1 MDPPLAHPA
10 EEPEVAPAGERDAAS
25 GHREDP
31 GQGRPL
37 VRAGRGLRRRA
48 ERRRARQGPEGGPQA
63 RPDEPEGPGRPGG
76 DRVDEAGE
84 GVNGLPALFGTGLGL
99 AAGAGLNAYA
109 VLLVYGGL
117 ARLFPEEFPGAV
129 ARLLSGTPALA
140 AAGVLFLLE
149 FVADKVPVLDHF
161 WDILGSVV
169 RPVAGALLA
178 VGTVG
183 PATDSTLLTV
193 VAGGS
198 GGFVALV
205 SHLVK
210 SVARVT
216 STALTA
222 GLANAALSLAED
234 VLAFLQALVSIFL
247 PTIALLLVV
256 ALGVLFLCT
265 VPRAARSLDIFR
277 RRSARNVP
285 PPPRPAG

>member
-1 MDPPLAHPA
+1 M
-10 EEPEVAPAGERDAAS
+10 
-25 GHREDP
+25 
-31 GQGRPL
+31 
-37 VRAGRGLRRRA
+37 
-48 ERRRARQGPEGGPQA
+48 
-63 RPDEPEGPGRPGG
+63 
-76 DRVDEAGE
+76 
-84 GVNGLPALFGTGLGL
+84 NGLPALFGTGLGL